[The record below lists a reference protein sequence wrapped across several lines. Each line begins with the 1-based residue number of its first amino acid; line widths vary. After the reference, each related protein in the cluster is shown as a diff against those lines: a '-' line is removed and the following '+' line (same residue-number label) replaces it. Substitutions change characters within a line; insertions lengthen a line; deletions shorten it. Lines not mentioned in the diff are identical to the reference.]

1 MSIGYVAFRA
11 CESINLSSS
20 LTSMQQ
26 STATMKVGVSD
37 MVWGARRGAY
47 MTKYRY
53 NTMYMLVM
61 MESLLNNHYDMIKCE
76 NRRRRVSEK
85 LFVCKYLLIITW
97 WIFPS
102 TQKNT
107 HPWTVLAE
115 SPIYI
120 SKSWCSKWQKCSDK
134 CDKLKFVER
143 SWKMTSFYCHFRHLC
158 SCREHRAS
166 NKRSH

>member
-107 HPWTVLAE
+107 LTREQCWLNLPYT
-115 SPIYI
+115 SPNHDARNGKNVVINAI
-120 SKSWCSKWQKCSDK
+120 
-134 CDKLKFVER
+134 
-143 SWKMTSFYCHFRHLC
+143 
-158 SCREHRAS
+158 
-166 NKRSH
+166 N